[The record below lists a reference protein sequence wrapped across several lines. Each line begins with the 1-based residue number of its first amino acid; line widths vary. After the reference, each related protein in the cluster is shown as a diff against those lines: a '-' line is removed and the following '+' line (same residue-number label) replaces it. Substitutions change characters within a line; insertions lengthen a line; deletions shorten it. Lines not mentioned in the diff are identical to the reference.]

1 MKIERLYYDES
12 KVSDKLIEAEVQ
24 AEIREMAEEEQIRDK
39 EQKLREAQAIAEMAK
54 NKVDLM
60 LKNISQERVEHFEK
74 MAKKALSVAQAMFLN
89 VKIDSEKGYRGT
101 IEFTGEAMIVNEY
114 LEESVIQDFRDLMC
128 SAEEVMIV
136 PIEKFVRIVFYYS
149 LVQSE
154 EAFVSN

>member
-1 MKIERLYYDES
+1 MKMERFYYDES
-12 KVSDKLIEAEVQ
+12 KVKDKLVEEEVR
-24 AEIREMAEEEQIRDK
+24 AEIREMTEEEQIRNK
-39 EQKLREAQAIAEMAK
+39 EQKQREAQAIAETAEM
-54 NKVDLM
+54 NIDVM
-60 LKNISQERVEHFEK
+60 LNNISQERVEHFEK
-74 MAKKALSVAQAMFLN
+74 MAKKALSVARATLLN

-101 IEFTGEAMIVNEY
+101 IEFTGEAMIVNAY

-136 PIEKFVRIVFYYS
+136 PIEKFARIVFYYS

>member
-1 MKIERLYYDES
+1 MKMERFYYDES
-12 KVSDKLIEAEVQ
+12 KVKDKLVEEEVR
-24 AEIREMAEEEQIRDK
+24 AEIREMTEEEQIRNK
-39 EQKLREAQAIAEMAK
+39 EQKQREAQAIAETAEM
-54 NKVDLM
+54 NIDVM
-60 LKNISQERVEHFEK
+60 LNNISQERVEHFEK
-74 MAKKALSVAQAMFLN
+74 MAKKALSVARATLLN

-101 IEFTGEAMIVNEY
+101 IEFTGEAMIVNAY